1 MTMLRRISGGTAF
14 FLALAW
20 SFFAWTGG
28 ASADAVSD
36 AVKQIAGDSTISR
49 EVILSDLGFTQPM
62 VMDGTDSRREI
73 FLPVPAGIAL
83 SEAFLQLD
91 GKYLRA
97 DGGRTTV
104 LLSLDGH
111 PVAARSPTDERGVLK
126 IGVGVDGTP
135 RPSGFI
141 RMGVGWSSYH
151 ARQTCD
157 EKTIGNSY
165 EIDDQSKLSFRYD
178 GSAVR
183 DLSTAWTA
191 LPATPV
197 VLVSSRKLPPE
208 SYDAAWRL
216 GLALRQTGKH
226 PVIQALPAVGDTI
239 DLRGLSV
246 PSGLASLPVFLGL
259 RSSGNYTVRSPAEVG
274 ALMLLRSI
282 AVQPDIVVADAVLLG
297 QLNGALDALG
307 EQIRASSPAAQA
319 AFTEWR
325 TRGFPLAGK
334 LDADAVQLVTLANRP
349 VIAVAAPAAAK
360 AAVLFDALWRSTPI
374 APAVLVRA
382 ANRPQG
388 DSAIISLTA
397 LGGAGGSFEVLER
410 GDWTAAFDIGV
421 LGPTGRLPSELVV
434 DVAVAPSPSTTPPV
448 VSVFLNDYLLGA
460 RRIDIPDGRRQRI
473 SARIPRYAVD
483 ARNQLRVSVQRQPVR
498 DGCREEPKSY
508 PAAVLPT
515 SHIRLDMAPVGDDF
529 VGLLPRLA
537 DKTELIVPQSYLNDA
552 PASLSR
558 VIEIAY
564 ASGVLPER
572 ASFTVAAYGPVKPA
586 STFLAL
592 DASIEDI
599 KQRVSVEGSRLT
611 LKSSSQTLFDV
622 SGLDK
627 IGVLEL
633 ASAAGQNGISYR
645 TVGREAPDFKV
656 PFHLS
661 RGDIVVVSSAG
672 SLVEIDSRDPSRSKP
687 ASEPEEPTPWYLLSR
702 EQMIWLGGAAA
713 LLVFIAILGRALR
726 ARARRRNASD

>member
-1 MTMLRRISGGTAF
+1 
-14 FLALAW
+14 
-20 SFFAWTGG
+20 
-28 ASADAVSD
+28 
-36 AVKQIAGDSTISR
+36 
-49 EVILSDLGFTQPM
+49 
-62 VMDGTDSRREI
+62 
-73 FLPVPAGIAL
+73 
-83 SEAFLQLD
+83 
-91 GKYLRA
+91 
-97 DGGRTTV
+97 
-104 LLSLDGH
+104 
-111 PVAARSPTDERGVLK
+111 
-126 IGVGVDGTP
+126 
-135 RPSGFI
+135 
-141 RMGVGWSSYH
+141 
-151 ARQTCD
+151 
-157 EKTIGNSY
+157 
-165 EIDDQSKLSFRYD
+165 
-178 GSAVR
+178 
-183 DLSTAWTA
+183 
-191 LPATPV
+191 
-197 VLVSSRKLPPE
+197 
-208 SYDAAWRL
+208 
-216 GLALRQTGKH
+216 
-226 PVIQALPAVGDTI
+226 
-239 DLRGLSV
+239 
-246 PSGLASLPVFLGL
+246 
-259 RSSGNYTVRSPAEVG
+259 
-274 ALMLLRSI
+274 
-282 AVQPDIVVADAVLLG
+282 
-297 QLNGALDALG
+297 
-307 EQIRASSPAAQA
+307 
-319 AFTEWR
+319 
-325 TRGFPLAGK
+325 
-334 LDADAVQLVTLANRP
+334 
-349 VIAVAAPAAAK
+349 
-360 AAVLFDALWRSTPI
+360 VLFDALWRSTPI
-374 APAVLVRA
+374 VPAVLVRA

-434 DVAVAPSPSTTPPV
+434 DVAIAPSPSTTPPV

-515 SHIRLDMAPVGDDF
+515 SHIRLDVAPVGDDF

-552 PASLSR
+552 PASLPR
-558 VIEIAY
+558 VVEIAY

-586 STFLAL
+586 GTFLAL

-622 SGLDK
+622 SGLDR

-633 ASAAGQNGISYR
+633 ASAAGQSGISYR

-656 PFHLS
+656 PLHLS

-702 EQMIWLGGAAA
+702 EQMIWLGGAIA
-713 LLVFIAILGRALR
+713 LLAFVAILGRALR